1 MRERE
6 EVFDHFITAVIN
18 TLNADEIYDAAIE
31 ALQDILQPDG
41 LLLMMNQNTHH
52 VFSVIRKCGSIAC
65 TKSYS
70 VPTDSMLQE
79 LKDSPNLI
87 MLNDTGK
94 HILDLLTPRQ
104 RNWLNAEHITAIY
117 TLKYNQVIIG
127 FLYIA
132 AHDGQDFAPEELRY
146 LEKICYYSSYALR
159 NANLYQNAY
168 RASITDD
175 LTSLYNRKHAFECID
190 HVCQHQKPS
199 TLIVLDIDDFKLYN
213 ELVHRKA
220 IT

>member
-132 AHDGQDFAPEELRY
+132 AHDGQDFAPMPTSIRMHTAHL
-146 LEKICYYSSYALR
+146 LPMTLLLCTT
-159 NANLYQNAY
+159 ANTHLNVLTMY
-168 RASITDD
+168 ASIR
-175 LTSLYNRKHAFECID
+175 SHP
-190 HVCQHQKPS
+190 H
-199 TLIVLDIDDFKLYN
+199 
-213 ELVHRKA
+213 
-220 IT
+220 

>member
-1 MRERE
+1 MKEKE

-41 LLLMMNQNTHH
+41 LLLMMNQNTRH

-79 LKDSPNLI
+79 LKDSPNLT
-87 MLNDTGK
+87 MLDDSGK
-94 HILDLLTPRQ
+94 HILALMTPRQ
-104 RNWLNAEHITAIY
+104 REWLNIENITAIY

-132 AHDGQDFAPEELRY
+132 THDGQDLTPEEIKY
-146 LEKICYYSSYALR
+146 L
-159 NANLYQNAY
+159 
-168 RASITDD
+168 
-175 LTSLYNRKHAFECID
+175 
-190 HVCQHQKPS
+190 
-199 TLIVLDIDDFKLYN
+199 
-213 ELVHRKA
+213 
-220 IT
+220 

>member
-41 LLLMMNQNTHH
+41 LLLMMNQNTRH

-87 MLNDTGK
+87 ILNDTGK
-94 HILDLLTPRQ
+94 HILDLMTPRQ

-132 AHDGQDFAPEELRY
+132 AHDGQDFAPEESRY
-146 LEKICYYSSYALR
+146 LEKICYYSS
-159 NANLYQNAY
+159 
-168 RASITDD
+168 
-175 LTSLYNRKHAFECID
+175 
-190 HVCQHQKPS
+190 
-199 TLIVLDIDDFKLYN
+199 
-213 ELVHRKA
+213 
-220 IT
+220 

>member
-31 ALQDILQPDG
+31 ALQDILRTG
-41 LLLMMNQNTHH
+41 RTLLMMNQNTRH

-132 AHDGQDFAPEELRY
+132 THDGQDFAPEELRY
-146 LEKICYYSSYALR
+146 LENMLLFLLCAAMPTCIRMHTAHLLPMTLLLCTT
-159 NANLYQNAY
+159 ANTHLNVLTMY
-168 RASITDD
+168 ASIR
-175 LTSLYNRKHAFECID
+175 SHP
-190 HVCQHQKPS
+190 H
-199 TLIVLDIDDFKLYN
+199 
-213 ELVHRKA
+213 
-220 IT
+220 

>member
-1 MRERE
+1 
-6 EVFDHFITAVIN
+6 
-18 TLNADEIYDAAIE
+18 
-31 ALQDILQPDG
+31 
-41 LLLMMNQNTHH
+41 
-52 VFSVIRKCGSIAC
+52 
-65 TKSYS
+65 
-70 VPTDSMLQE
+70 MLQE

-146 LEKICYYSSYALR
+146 LEKSMLLFLLCAAQCQPVS
-159 NANLYQNAY
+159 
-168 RASITDD
+168 
-175 LTSLYNRKHAFECID
+175 ECI
-190 HVCQHQKPS
+190 PR
-199 TLIVLDIDDFKLYN
+199 IYY
-213 ELVHRKA
+213 R
-220 IT
+220 

>member
-79 LKDSPNLI
+79 LKDSPNMI

-132 AHDGQDFAPEELRY
+132 THDGQDFAPEELRY
-146 LEKICYYSSYALR
+146 LEKYVTIPPMRCAMPTCIRMHTAHLLPMTLLLCTT
-159 NANLYQNAY
+159 ANTHLNVLTMY
-168 RASITDD
+168 ASIR
-175 LTSLYNRKHAFECID
+175 SHP
-190 HVCQHQKPS
+190 H
-199 TLIVLDIDDFKLYN
+199 
-213 ELVHRKA
+213 
-220 IT
+220 

>member
-94 HILDLLTPRQ
+94 HIC
-104 RNWLNAEHITAIY
+104 
-117 TLKYNQVIIG
+117 V
-127 FLYIA
+127 
-132 AHDGQDFAPEELRY
+132 
-146 LEKICYYSSYALR
+146 
-159 NANLYQNAY
+159 
-168 RASITDD
+168 
-175 LTSLYNRKHAFECID
+175 
-190 HVCQHQKPS
+190 
-199 TLIVLDIDDFKLYN
+199 
-213 ELVHRKA
+213 
-220 IT
+220 

>member
-1 MRERE
+1 MRKRE

-31 ALQDILQPDG
+31 ALQDILQPNG
-41 LLLMMNQNTHH
+41 LLLMMNQNTRH

-94 HILDLLTPRQ
+94 HILRPYDSKTAQL
-104 RNWLNAEHITAIY
+104 AECRTHHRH
-117 TLKYNQVIIG
+117 
-127 FLYIA
+127 LYAQIQSG
-132 AHDGQDFAPEELRY
+132 H
-146 LEKICYYSSYALR
+146 
-159 NANLYQNAY
+159 Y
-168 RASITDD
+168 R
-175 LTSLYNRKHAFECID
+175 LSLSCS
-190 HVCQHQKPS
+190 P
-199 TLIVLDIDDFKLYN
+199 
-213 ELVHRKA
+213 
-220 IT
+220 

>member
-1 MRERE
+1 MESVARTNMESTDRKVSE
-6 EVFDHFITAVIN
+6 LLEVLQKAIEDSNSV
-18 TLNADEIYDAAIE
+18 IE

-117 TLKYNQVIIG
+117 TLKYNLISSLALSILACSSGVII
-127 FLYIA
+127 
-132 AHDGQDFAPEELRY
+132 
-146 LEKICYYSSYALR
+146 KSSR
-159 NANLYQNAY
+159 PTFTK
-168 RASITDD
+168 ASVRQ
-175 LTSLYNRKHAFECID
+175 LLFFRKMD
-190 HVCQHQKPS
+190 V
-199 TLIVLDIDDFKLYN
+199 
-213 ELVHRKA
+213 
-220 IT
+220 

>member
-94 HILDLLTPRQ
+94 HILDLMTPRQ
-104 RNWLNAEHITAIY
+104 RNWLNAEHITAI
-117 TLKYNQVIIG
+117 
-127 FLYIA
+127 
-132 AHDGQDFAPEELRY
+132 
-146 LEKICYYSSYALR
+146 
-159 NANLYQNAY
+159 
-168 RASITDD
+168 
-175 LTSLYNRKHAFECID
+175 
-190 HVCQHQKPS
+190 
-199 TLIVLDIDDFKLYN
+199 
-213 ELVHRKA
+213 
-220 IT
+220 

>member
-41 LLLMMNQNTHH
+41 LLLMMNQNTRH

-94 HILDLLTPRQ
+94 HILGLMTPRQ
-104 RNWLNAEHITAIY
+104 QLAECRTHHRH
-117 TLKYNQVIIG
+117 
-127 FLYIA
+127 LYAQIQSG
-132 AHDGQDFAPEELRY
+132 H
-146 LEKICYYSSYALR
+146 
-159 NANLYQNAY
+159 Y
-168 RASITDD
+168 R
-175 LTSLYNRKHAFECID
+175 LSLSCS
-190 HVCQHQKPS
+190 P
-199 TLIVLDIDDFKLYN
+199 
-213 ELVHRKA
+213 
-220 IT
+220 

>member
-41 LLLMMNQNTHH
+41 LLLMMNQNTRH

-94 HILDLLTPRQ
+94 HILDLMTPRQ
-104 RNWLNAEHITAIY
+104 RNWLNAEFIRSNTIRSLSAFSILQPMTDRTLPQRNSDIWKKYVTIPPMHCAMPTCIRMHTAHLLLM
-117 TLKYNQVIIG
+117 TL
-127 FLYIA
+127 L
-132 AHDGQDFAPEELRY
+132 L
-146 LEKICYYSSYALR
+146 CTT
-159 NANLYQNAY
+159 ANTHLNVLTMY
-168 RASITDD
+168 ASIR
-175 LTSLYNRKHAFECID
+175 SHP
-190 HVCQHQKPS
+190 H
-199 TLIVLDIDDFKLYN
+199 
-213 ELVHRKA
+213 
-220 IT
+220 